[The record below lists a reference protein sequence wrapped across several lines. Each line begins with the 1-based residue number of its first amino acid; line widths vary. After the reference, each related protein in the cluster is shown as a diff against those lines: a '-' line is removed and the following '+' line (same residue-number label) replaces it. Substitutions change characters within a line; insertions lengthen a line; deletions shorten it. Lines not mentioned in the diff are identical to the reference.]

1 VWPLTLI
8 LSRKKLGNSE
18 TGTADQAAERSLG
31 DLAMVRNGEAC
42 DLAFFDEDDVA
53 TSLTG
58 DDPAKA
64 FEDLDDLSTAEN
76 GQTGHS
82 GHHLDFAGLDRQG
95 QATLGAD
102 LKAKRDGFFNI
113 PECFFLGRSLA
124 DAPRNGGAFDHP
136 DAVFIAV

>member
-1 VWPLTLI
+1 
-8 LSRKKLGNSE
+8 
-18 TGTADQAAERSLG
+18 
-31 DLAMVRNGEAC
+31 MVRNGEAC
-42 DLAFFDEDDVA
+42 DLVFFDEDDVA

-64 FEDLDDLSTAEN
+64 FEDLDDLPTAED

-102 LKAKRDGFFNI
+102 LEAKRDGFFNI
-113 PECFFLGRSLA
+113 PERFFLEDPWLTHPGMAGHSTTHTPSSSRSK
-124 DAPRNGGAFDHP
+124 
-136 DAVFIAV
+136 VT